1 MAGISREFVR
11 DMLDRLDIEDVI
23 SSYISLKRNGR
34 TLKGLCPFH
43 NEKTP
48 SFTVY
53 PDTRSFYCFGCG
65 ASGDVISFIMRMD
78 NLDYVEAV
86 KTCAE
91 RAGMTMPEDGYDDTL
106 AKLRVR
112 ILNANR
118 EAARFYNSTLW
129 SEDGRA
135 GLEYFQK
142 RHLPKNIINHFGL
155 GYAPDSWQKLSD
167 HLKAL
172 GFTEQE
178 LIHANLAKRSGK
190 TGRIYDAFRNRVMF
204 PVMDLRGNV
213 IAFSGRVLDDS
224 KPKYINTEDTP
235 VYKKGNGVYA
245 LNFAKNTS
253 SRQLILAEGQM
264 DVIALH
270 EFGFTNAIATLG
282 TALTKEQANLIA
294 RYADELLICYDN
306 DDAGKKATEK
316 ALNIFGQTGIKI
328 KIINMSGGKDAD
340 EILRTY
346 GRERFAGMLSASE
359 NDVEYRLDREKANYN
374 ILTDD
379 GKVRFLSAAAAILA
393 SCTEVEKEIYSNRLS
408 SEFGISKTSFDTQIK
423 NESRKVKRQK
433 AETRRKEERRELTS
447 TFEDKNNPE
456 KQNNLRATRAEEVLI
471 ASLMRNNDFYPKI
484 KDEFSPDDFVTQFNR
499 RIITV
504 LIELID
510 GGFPTELSMFASE
523 FTPDEMNS
531 VARISFLSDSLANTL
546 RECRDCIRV
555 LKEEKEKIS
564 SSDSENMSDEDYLN
578 AFLNLKKREENKNG
592 SK

>member
-1 MAGISREFVR
+1 
-11 DMLDRLDIEDVI
+11 MLDRLDIEDVI

-129 SEDGRA
+129 SEDGKA

-316 ALNIFGQTGIKI
+316 ALNIFGQTGIKL
-328 KIINMSGGKDAD
+328 KVINMSGGKDAD

-408 SEFGISKTSFDTQIK
+408 SEFGISKTSFDTQIQ
-423 NESRKVKRQK
+423 NESRKVRRQK

>member
-129 SEDGRA
+129 SEDGKA

-316 ALNIFGQTGIKI
+316 ALNIFGQTGIKL

-346 GRERFAGMLSASE
+346 GRERFAAMLSASE

-423 NESRKVKRQK
+423 NESR
-433 AETRRKEERRELTS
+433 
-447 TFEDKNNPE
+447 
-456 KQNNLRATRAEEVLI
+456 
-471 ASLMRNNDFYPKI
+471 
-484 KDEFSPDDFVTQFNR
+484 
-499 RIITV
+499 
-504 LIELID
+504 
-510 GGFPTELSMFASE
+510 
-523 FTPDEMNS
+523 
-531 VARISFLSDSLANTL
+531 
-546 RECRDCIRV
+546 
-555 LKEEKEKIS
+555 
-564 SSDSENMSDEDYLN
+564 
-578 AFLNLKKREENKNG
+578 
-592 SK
+592 

>member
-1 MAGISREFVR
+1 
-11 DMLDRLDIEDVI
+11 
-23 SSYISLKRNGR
+23 
-34 TLKGLCPFH
+34 
-43 NEKTP
+43 
-48 SFTVY
+48 
-53 PDTRSFYCFGCG
+53 
-65 ASGDVISFIMRMD
+65 
-78 NLDYVEAV
+78 
-86 KTCAE
+86 
-91 RAGMTMPEDGYDDTL
+91 
-106 AKLRVR
+106 
-112 ILNANR
+112 
-118 EAARFYNSTLW
+118 
-129 SEDGRA
+129 
-135 GLEYFQK
+135 
-142 RHLPKNIINHFGL
+142 
-155 GYAPDSWQKLSD
+155 
-167 HLKAL
+167 
-172 GFTEQE
+172 
-178 LIHANLAKRSGK
+178 
-190 TGRIYDAFRNRVMF
+190 MF

-316 ALNIFGQTGIKI
+316 ALNIFGQTGIKL

-346 GRERFAGMLSASE
+346 GRERFAAMLSASE

-408 SEFGISKTSFDTQIK
+408 SVFGISKTSFDTQIK